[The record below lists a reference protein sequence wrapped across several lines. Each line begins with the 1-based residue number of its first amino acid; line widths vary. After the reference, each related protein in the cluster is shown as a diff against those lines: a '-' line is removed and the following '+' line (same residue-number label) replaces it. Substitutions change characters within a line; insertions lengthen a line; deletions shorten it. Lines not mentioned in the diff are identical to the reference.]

1 MTVLITLTVAGS
13 STTLFDLYS
22 NSDGFTI
29 PFETGITR
37 ASLLAGYTTNLCPDD
52 ATVVR
57 VQATESCIN
66 YIDIL
71 LVNTTTTTTTTTTT
85 IAPTTT
91 TTTTINCEFSGAVEC
106 LDTTTTTTTIM
117 I

>member
-22 NSDGFTI
+22 DSDGFTT

-52 ATVVR
+52 ATIIR
-57 VQATESCIN
+57 VQATEACTN
-66 YIDIL
+66 YIDIIL
-71 LVNTTTTTTTTTTT
+71 INNTTTTTTTV
-85 IAPTTT
+85 APTTT
-91 TTTTINCEFSGAVEC
+91 TTTTINCQFDGSIEC
-106 LDTTTTTTTIM
+106 A
-117 I
+117 

>member
-22 NSDGFTI
+22 DSDGFTN

-57 VQATESCIN
+57 VQATESCVN

-71 LVNTTTTTTTTTTT
+71 LVNTTTTTTTTIT
-85 IAPTTT
+85 PTTT

-106 LDTTTTTTTIM
+106 LDTTTTTTTTI
-117 I
+117 

>member
-22 NSDGFTI
+22 DSDGFTT

-52 ATVVR
+52 ATIIR
-57 VQATESCIN
+57 VQATEACTN
-66 YIDIL
+66 YIDIT
-71 LVNTTTTTTTTTTT
+71 LVNNT
-85 IAPTTT
+85 TTT
-91 TTTTINCEFSGAVEC
+91 TTTTINCEFDGSIEC
-106 LDTTTTTTTIM
+106 V
-117 I
+117 